1 MLAYPAL
8 ASGGVLNHY
17 PGKERPLEDRVQNSR
32 MVLSYL
38 WDCLRE
44 RGASHQMNETIIS
57 SRLCAWSTFVV
68 LGYLRIGEKVTKHS

>member
-8 ASGGVLNHY
+8 ASGGVLTHY

-44 RGASHQMNETIIS
+44 RGASHQMDKTIV
-57 SRLCAWSTFVV
+57 SRDWR
-68 LGYLRIGEKVTKHS
+68 G